1 MSLQEEAICHT
12 KTATKKNKE
21 ERVSIATA
29 AVGTWQFNSKRE
41 TIGIQ
46 LQLNI
51 PVSPTD
57 DRTFC
62 VLVGDL
68 DRLTKRVSMI
78 NHRTLTLMS

>member
-1 MSLQEEAICHT
+1 VYQSPGGSHLSYKNSNQE
-12 KTATKKNKE
+12 
-21 ERVSIATA
+21 IATA
-29 AVGTWQFNSKRE
+29 VVGTWQFDSKRK

-46 LQLNI
+46 LQLNL

-78 NHRTLTLMS
+78 NHPTRILMS